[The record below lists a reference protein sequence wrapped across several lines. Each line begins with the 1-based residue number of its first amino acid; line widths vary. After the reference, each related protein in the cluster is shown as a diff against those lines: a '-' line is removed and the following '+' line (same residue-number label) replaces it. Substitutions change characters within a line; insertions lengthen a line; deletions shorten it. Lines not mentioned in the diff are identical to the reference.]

1 MRAFAAL
8 FACCAAVC
16 AQTVTLPFPAPLAAN
31 TQIPLSAGIGRYQE
45 WFSAAQAA
53 NLGAEP
59 LRIQSL
65 SVLAGA
71 STSAAPSTTLDIEV
85 AMAHGN
91 ASGLS
96 SAFDSNY
103 ATPRVIVRTRTTLTM
118 TSAGAGAP
126 VLNVP
131 FTTIF
136 TWDGVS
142 PLLVEIKVFANGRGN
157 QPFAFDLRGT
167 DQGFGSLARCYAGGN
182 ASAVTGNLVLN
193 QGLFLSFSTRQGAKM
208 PFGNGCRG
216 INFITPTADTLQL
229 AQPGGIWTHQLSNS
243 AAQTIAIFAL
253 GTSRTQW
260 VTSTGSAALP
270 FDLGPL
276 LNAPGCYLLVSPEIM
291 FSLFTVG
298 GPGTAGATLSLQ
310 VPPLSEFVGVSFYS
324 QWFVLDQSAVNG
336 VMSATAGLWS
346 IVTPIGG

>member
-1 MRAFAAL
+1 MRALAAL
-8 FACCAAVC
+8 FALCSAVC
-16 AQTVTLPFPAPLAAN
+16 AQAVTLPFPAPLPAN
-31 TQIPLSAGIGRYQE
+31 TQIPLSSGIGRYQE

-53 NLGAEP
+53 NFGAQP
-59 LRIQSL
+59 MRIQSL

-71 STSAAPSTTLDIEV
+71 STASAPSTTLDIEV
-85 AMAHGN
+85 AMSHGSV
-91 ASGLS
+91 SGLTS
-96 SAFDSNY
+96 TFDNNF
-103 ATPRVIVRTRTTLTM
+103 ATPRVIVRPRTTLTM
-118 TSAGAGAP
+118 NSAGAGNP

-142 PLLVEIKVFANGRGN
+142 PVLVEIKVYGNGRGN

-167 DQGFGSLARCYAGGN
+167 DQGFGSIARCYAGGN
-182 ASAVTGNLVLN
+182 ASAVSGNLVLN
-193 QGLFLSFSTRQGAKM
+193 QGLFVRFDTRSGAKV

-216 INFITPTADTLQL
+216 INFVTPTADTLQL
-229 AQPGGIWTHQLSNS
+229 PQPGGIWTHQLSNA

-253 GTSRTQW
+253 GTSKTQW
-260 VTSTGSAALP
+260 VDANGTAALP
-270 FDLGPL
+270 LDLGPL
-276 LNAPGCYLLVSPEIM
+276 LNAAGCYLLVSPEIM

-310 VPPLSEFVGVSFYS
+310 VPPLSEFVGASFYS

-336 VMSATAGLWS
+336 VMSGTAGLWS